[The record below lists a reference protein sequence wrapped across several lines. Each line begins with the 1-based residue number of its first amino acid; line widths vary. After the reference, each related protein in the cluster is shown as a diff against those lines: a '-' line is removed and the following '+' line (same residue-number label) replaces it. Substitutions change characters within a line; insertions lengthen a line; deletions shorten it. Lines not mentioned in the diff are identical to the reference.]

1 MNRLPPL
8 QHPLTALFQ
17 RAAQSLTSSLNQEA
31 FRFYY
36 GTIRNFLNFLGAQY
50 PQVQSLQQLR
60 RDPHILDWFTS
71 LRSHQPPLATI
82 TYTIHLFHLRRL
94 LEELAW
100 TEDLPILAR
109 LVLRQ
114 DTPRQEHYLPRPL
127 TVDQDQIIQQEL
139 LRRDDRNSNAFLLL
153 RHTGMRIGECADL
166 SFDCLRLVGPDS
178 WAIHVPLG
186 KLKTERLVP
195 VDSFVCR
202 LVDRLRL
209 LRSQDPLPADGFL
222 LARPS
227 GRYQLIRKLRSF
239 WRDLVATVG
248 ITTRLVPHQ
257 LRHSFGSEMLRAG
270 VSLPAVMKLLGHLT
284 PEMTM
289 LYLEISLLDL
299 QREFRLARAHPRHLL
314 PASQVPESFT
324 SPQTNLASF
333 LHSLHLAQHVLE
345 MFRRT
350 LPQGPDRRLLDRLA
364 NRLTKIASETRKLGQ
379 R

>member
-1 MNRLPPL
+1 MA
-8 QHPLTALFQ
+8 ALFQ
-17 RAAQSLTSSLNQEA
+17 SAAQSLTASLNQETI
-31 FRFYY
+31 RFYY
-36 GTIRNFLNFLGAQY
+36 CTIRNFLNFLSAQY
-50 PQVQSLQQLR
+50 PQAHSLQQLR

-82 TYTIHLFHLRRL
+82 TYTIHLFHLRRV

-100 TEDLPILAR
+100 TEDLPALAR

-127 TVDQDQIIQQEL
+127 PTDQDKIIQEEL

-227 GRYQLIRKLRSF
+227 GRYALIRKLRTF

-248 ITTRLVPHQ
+248 ITKRIVPHQ
-257 LRHSFGSEMLRAG
+257 LRHSFGTEMLRAG
-270 VSLPAVMKLLGHLT
+270 VSFPAVMKLLGHQN
-284 PEMTM
+284 PEMT
-289 LYLEISLLDL
+289 LRYVEVCLLDL
-299 QREFRLARAHPRHLL
+299 QREFHLACSQPRHLL
-314 PASQVPESFT
+314 PSSRLPASISSAQP
-324 SPQTNLASF
+324 NLAS
-333 LHSLHLAQHVLE
+333 LLDSLHLAQHVLE

-364 NRLTKIASETRKLGQ
+364 NRLTKITSETKKLGQ
-379 R
+379 G